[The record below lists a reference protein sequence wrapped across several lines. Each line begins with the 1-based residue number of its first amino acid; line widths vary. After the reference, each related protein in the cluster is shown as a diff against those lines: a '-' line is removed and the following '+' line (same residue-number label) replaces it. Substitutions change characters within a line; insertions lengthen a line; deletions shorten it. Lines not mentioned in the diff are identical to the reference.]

1 LGFCAALGTLLP
13 ATLKIFMPDLKAVEA
28 SVIEIAKTAPGQV
41 TLAGIAVCLI
51 GIGIS
56 ALAGLTKEKEMS
68 AADKQKSV
76 AEFSFGKGLLVATF
90 AGVMSACMSFG
101 LTAASPIGKA
111 SLAAGTNELWTG
123 LPKLCVVLLGGFT
136 TNLVWCVYLNFKNRS
151 GYQYVAS
158 HVRAEHSGLA
168 ATGDEHGG
176 GTNSGNESADLKVPM
191 LANYLFSALAGATW
205 YFQFFFYTMGA
216 TQMGKFARDS
226 TRRREGRGVWVEPEL
241 IRRTHSFSVD
251 AFMPHPGVEIP
262 PWQRTLLGAAAHVAR
277 LGARAF
283 DLVDPA

>member
-1 LGFCAALGTLLP
+1 
-13 ATLKIFMPDLKAVEA
+13 
-28 SVIEIAKTAPGQV
+28 
-41 TLAGIAVCLI
+41 
-51 GIGIS
+51 
-56 ALAGLTKEKEMS
+56 
-68 AADKQKSV
+68 
-76 AEFSFGKGLLVATF
+76 
-90 AGVMSACMSFG
+90 MSFG

-136 TNLVWCVYLNFKNRS
+136 TNLVWCVYLNFKKRS

-216 TQMGKFARDS
+216 TQMGKFDFASWTLHMASIIIFS
-226 TRRREGRGVWVEPEL
+226 TAWGWYFREWKGSSKKA
-241 IRRTHSFSVD
+241 HSQIALGIALLVTSTLVI
-251 AFMPHPGVEIP
+251 GYG
-262 PWQRTLLGAAAHVAR
+262 TLLKGGGTLR
-277 LGARAF
+277 SFWNMMFGN
-283 DLVDPA
+283 